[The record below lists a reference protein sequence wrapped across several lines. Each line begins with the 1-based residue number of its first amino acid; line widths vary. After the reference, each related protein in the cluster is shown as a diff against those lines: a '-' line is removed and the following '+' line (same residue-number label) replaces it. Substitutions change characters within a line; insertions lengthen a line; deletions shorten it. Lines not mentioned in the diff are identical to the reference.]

1 MTSLEKGEVRDS
13 IDALDAVRTYVHAAS
28 MASHALEGEDREAIW
43 KLCDLA
49 VDQIMVVRFMLYASV
64 GEKPPGGA

>member
-1 MTSLEKGEVRDS
+1 MSSLNKSAVRDS
-13 IDALDAVRTYVHAAS
+13 IDALAAVRTYIHAAS

-49 VDQIMVVRFMLYASV
+49 DDQIMVVRVMLYDAV
-64 GEKPPGGA
+64 GEKPPGEA

>member
-1 MTSLEKGEVRDS
+1 MSTVDERAVYSC
-13 IDALDAVRTYVHAAS
+13 IDALGIVRTYIHAAS
-28 MASHALEGEDREAIW
+28 MASHALEGEDREAFW

-49 VDQIMVVRFMLYASV
+49 DEQIMCVRYMLYDAV